1 MLPYCE
7 TRPSVIDPTCN
18 NRSIGYAVGYLARG
32 ERDEDNISTR
42 VRIYCCTRHWTRY
55 ESLGEILNIAT
66 CTNFVLG
73 QLSFK
78 EDGLTSNDYSRW
90 LDKRYKTYA
99 RDRHELGFTV
109 YNGPPEYYY
118 PSLDDFNSVTAE
130 WKRRLNDRS

>member
-1 MLPYCE
+1 MEVAERVSNGIALLDELEPNWRE
-7 TRPSVIDPTCN
+7 SID
-18 NRSIGYAVGYLARG
+18 L
-32 ERDEDNISTR
+32 EM
-42 VRIYCCTRHWTRY
+42 
-55 ESLGEILNIAT
+55 LNIAT
-66 CTNFVLG
+66 CTNCILG

-78 EDGLTSNDYSRW
+78 EDGLTSTDYSRW

-109 YNGPPEYYY
+109 YNGPTEYYY